1 LLRAASLRLSEQRV
15 RSGTVGGGPVTVRG
29 DAGDFGFEQCDPF
42 GKLGLRIGAEVFARE
57 ATRRVSTG
65 AWAIGF
71 FHRRAASAP
80 SGLLSIG
87 EAVIRIFED
96 TRG

>member
-1 LLRAASLRLSEQRV
+1 MLRAASLRLSEQRI
-15 RSGTVGGGPVTVRG
+15 GGGTVRG
-29 DAGDFGFEQCDPF
+29 GLVAVRLHAGDLGLEQGDPF
-42 GKLGLRIGAEVFARE
+42 GKLGLRIGAKVFARE

-71 FHRRAASAP
+71 FHCTAASAP

-87 EAVIRIFED
+87 EAVIRIFAD
-96 TRG
+96 WRG